1 VALRVR
7 PGQREPGLRHRILTG
22 LLDPGKITGKEG
34 TDLEALRLKP
44 QIWEGG
50 HNSRLGRRPRARRLQ
65 LVHAVP
71 VEAALPSD
79 AEAILALRRSLEHW
93 LETRG
98 IEQWGP
104 GEVELSDVRRQV
116 SQGEWQVLRTATGL
130 AGAMRLL
137 WSDEPVWRDENA
149 FGAYVHGL
157 MVDRAAA
164 GRGVGTQLLDW
175 AEAQAREVGAPVL
188 RMDCVES
195 NSRLRRY
202 YAEGGFSEVGRRDF
216 DGPWHSAVLLEK
228 VLREATRLPRSDS
241 AARLASGDVAGR
253 DWRAWHEPYED
264 PQSPLMAR
272 LREVQV
278 HVKAWLGERGDRP
291 STVVSA
297 CAGQGR
303 DLLDVLAATPRHQAR
318 ARLVE
323 ADPVLAAQARH
334 RAAAA
339 GLTGVEVITGDA
351 GSLSA
356 YADIAPADLVL
367 MCGVFGNISDEDV
380 RRTIA
385 GLTRLSSLGG
395 TVIWTRHR
403 REPDLTPEIRA
414 WFSKAGFRELA
425 FTSPGPASW
434 SVGVVRRV
442 DETCTAVGDRL
453 FTFV

>member
-1 VALRVR
+1 M
-7 PGQREPGLRHRILTG
+7 
-22 LLDPGKITGKEG
+22 
-34 TDLEALRLKP
+34 
-44 QIWEGG
+44 
-50 HNSRLGRRPRARRLQ
+50 
-65 LVHAVP
+65 HAVP

-93 LETRG
+93 LETQG
-98 IEQWGP
+98 VEQWGP

-116 SQGEWQVLRTATGL
+116 SQGEWHVLRTSTGL
-130 AGAMRLL
+130 AGALRLL
-137 WSDEPVWRDENA
+137 WSDEPVWRDESA

-175 AEAQAREVGAPVL
+175 AESQARTAGAPVL
-188 RMDCVES
+188 RMACVES
-195 NSRLRRY
+195 NARLRRY
-202 YAEGGFSEVGRRDF
+202 YAAAGFTEVGRRDF

-228 VLREATRLPRSDS
+228 VLREPTGLPQSD
-241 AARLASGDVAGR
+241 AAALHASGDVAGR
-253 DWRAWHEPYED
+253 DWRAWHEPYGD
-264 PQSPLMAR
+264 PQSPLVAR

-291 STVVSA
+291 STVLSA

-303 DLLDVLAATPRHQAR
+303 DLIDVLAATPSHRVR

-323 ADPVLAAQARH
+323 ADPVLAEQARQ

-339 GLTGVEVITGDA
+339 GLPGVEVITGDA
-351 GSLSA
+351 GSLSV
-356 YADIAPADLVL
+356 YADIAPAYLVL
-367 MCGVFGNISDEDV
+367 ICGVFGNISDADV

-385 GLTRLSSLGG
+385 SLTRLCSFGG

-403 REPDLTPEIRA
+403 REPHLTPQIRA
-414 WFSKAGFRELA
+414 WFGEAGFRELA

-442 DETCTAVGDRL
+442 DETCPAVGDRL